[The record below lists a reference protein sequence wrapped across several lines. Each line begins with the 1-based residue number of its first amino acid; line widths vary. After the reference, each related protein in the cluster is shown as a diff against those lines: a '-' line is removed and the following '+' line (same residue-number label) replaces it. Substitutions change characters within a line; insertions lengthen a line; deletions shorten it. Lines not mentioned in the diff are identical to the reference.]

1 MYQYILF
8 FDFMVIYLKLNMS
21 FLTNSCDF
29 DLGGG
34 IAQGLGLL
42 QEQEEDINP
51 EERRRRRFYF

>member
-8 FDFMVIYLKLNMS
+8 FDFMVIYLKLSMP
-21 FLTNSCDF
+21 FLTNSCDY

-34 IAQGLGLL
+34 TAQGLDLL